1 MTLLLNHPG
10 VPVVW
15 HLNKFTCLL
24 DFELQGMLRGYD
36 QTNNLVME
44 DCHERVYS
52 AKVRHTRSTAA
63 TASAKAKQGSSYSHG
78 EHLFG
83 PGYSVAL
90 CRQG

>member
-1 MTLLLNHPG
+1 MLLNHPG
-10 VPVVW
+10 AAW
-15 HLNKFTCLL
+15 EWQLNTFTRLL

-52 AKVRHTRSTAA
+52 AKVWRTRSTAG
-63 TASAKAKQGSSYSHG
+63 TASAKDKRAGIINPRC